1 MAKITYD
8 KDTDYQALINQAIQ
22 SGNVSLAR
30 QYEAQRN
37 AKIADMNAQGTNIE
51 GYQQTYYYQ
60 PLDLPEYKPYSG
72 TTPTLNMPKYK
83 PYSGTIP
90 TLNMPEY
97 KPFSYKDFNYNAEND
112 DIYKQYV
119 EQFARQGQSAGE
131 RSLAGAAAL
140 TGGMPSSFAAAANA
154 QAQQAYAKK
163 TADMIPVLEQNA
175 YNRYLGERNFSY
187 QDYLNQYNAE
197 VDRAKSMYDADW
209 RSTNF
214 SYQDYLNQYNAD
226 VDRAKSMY
234 DADWRSTNFN
244 YQDYLNK
251 YNADVDR
258 ARAAYD
264 SEIGQR
270 DFNYQNYLNKLDND
284 YRQSEFDWRKDI
296 DVRDFNYMTKQD
308 AIRNSISWANHRLS
322 KEKFEYDKQQ
332 DALAR
337 EDSKWDRYFDAVE
350 DNYPNT
356 VMGQLEAREA
366 EAQEIER
373 QNNIRA
379 IVSSALQA
387 PNASEWLKEN
397 AAYLS
402 DDEYAT
408 VIKILKD
415 YGTISKQGE

>member
-37 AKIADMNAQGTNIE
+37 AKIADMNAQGTNIG

-72 TTPTLNMPKYK
+72 TTPTLNIPK
-83 PYSGTIP
+83 
-90 TLNMPEY
+90 Y
-97 KPFSYKDFNYNAEND
+97 KPFSYKDFNYNVEND
-112 DIYKQYV
+112 DIYKQYA

-187 QDYLNQYNAE
+187 QDYLNQYNA
-197 VDRAKSMYDADW
+197 
-209 RSTNF
+209 
-214 SYQDYLNQYNAD
+214 D

-270 DFNYQNYLNKLDND
+270 DFNYQNYLNKLDSD

-296 DVRDFNYMTKQD
+296 DARDFNYMTKQD
-308 AIRNSISWANHRLS
+308 AIRNSISWANHGLS

-366 EAQEIER
+366 EAREIER

-379 IVSSALQA
+379 AVSSALQA
-387 PNASEWLKEN
+387 PNAAEWLKEN
-397 AAYLS
+397 AAYLT
-402 DDEYAT
+402 DDEYAA

>member
-1 MAKITYD
+1 MAKIAYD
-8 KDTDYQALINQAIQ
+8 KDTDYQALINQAIL
-22 SGNVSLAR
+22 SGNLSLAR

-37 AKIADMNAQGTNIE
+37 AKIADMNAQGTNVG

-60 PLDLPEYKPYSG
+60 PLNLPEYKPYSG
-72 TTPTLNMPKYK
+72 TTPTLNIPK
-83 PYSGTIP
+83 
-90 TLNMPEY
+90 Y

-112 DIYKQYV
+112 NIYKQYA

-140 TGGMPSSFAAAANA
+140 TGGMPSSFAVAANA

-187 QDYLNQYNAE
+187 QDYLN
-197 VDRAKSMYDADW
+197 K
-209 RSTNF
+209 
-214 SYQDYLNQYNAD
+214 YNAD

-258 ARAAYD
+258 IRAAYD

-270 DFNYQNYLNKLDND
+270 DFNYQNYLNKLDSD
-284 YRQSEFDWRKDI
+284 YRQREFDWRKDI
-296 DVRDFNYMTKQD
+296 DARDFNYMTKQD
-308 AIRNSISWANHRLS
+308 AIRNSISWANYGLS

-337 EDSKWDRYFDAVE
+337 EDSKWDRYFNAVE
-350 DNYPNT
+350 KNYPNT

-379 IVSSALQA
+379 AVISALQA
-387 PNASEWLKEN
+387 PNAAEWLKEN
-397 AAYLS
+397 AAYLT
-402 DDEYAT
+402 DDEYAA

>member
-37 AKIADMNAQGTNIE
+37 AKIADMNAQGTNIG

-83 PYSGTIP
+83 P
-90 TLNMPEY
+90 
-97 KPFSYKDFNYNAEND
+97 FSYKDFNYNVEND
-112 DIYKQYV
+112 DIYKQYA

-187 QDYLNQYNAE
+187 QDYLNQYNA
-197 VDRAKSMYDADW
+197 
-209 RSTNF
+209 
-214 SYQDYLNQYNAD
+214 D

-270 DFNYQNYLNKLDND
+270 DFNYQNYLNKLDSD

-296 DVRDFNYMTKQD
+296 DARDFNYMTKQD
-308 AIRNSISWANHRLS
+308 AIRNSISWANHGLS

-332 DALAR
+332 DALA
-337 EDSKWDRYFDAVE
+337 EK
-350 DNYPNT
+350 T
-356 VMGQLEAREA
+356 VSG
-366 EAQEIER
+366 IG
-373 QNNIRA
+373 I
-379 IVSSALQA
+379 
-387 PNASEWLKEN
+387 
-397 AAYLS
+397 
-402 DDEYAT
+402 
-408 VIKILKD
+408 
-415 YGTISKQGE
+415 

>member
-1 MAKITYD
+1 MAKIKYD

-22 SGNVSLAR
+22 SGNASLAR

-37 AKIADMNAQGTNIE
+37 AKIADMNAQGTNIG

-60 PLDLPEYKPYSG
+60 PLDLPEYKTYSG

-83 PYSGTIP
+83 P
-90 TLNMPEY
+90 
-97 KPFSYKDFNYNAEND
+97 FSYKDFNYKAEND
-112 DIYKQYV
+112 DIYKQYA

-140 TGGMPSSFAAAANA
+140 TGGMPSSFAVAANA

-197 VDRAKSMYDADW
+197 
-209 RSTNF
+209 
-214 SYQDYLNQYNAD
+214 

-308 AIRNSISWANHRLS
+308 AIRNSISWANHGLS

-350 DNYPNT
+350 KNYPNT

-366 EAQEIER
+366 EAREIER

-379 IVSSALQA
+379 AVSSALQA
-387 PNASEWLKEN
+387 PNAAEWLKEN
-397 AAYLS
+397 AAYLT
-402 DDEYAT
+402 DDEYAA

>member
-1 MAKITYD
+1 MAKIKYD

-37 AKIADMNAQGTNIE
+37 AKIADMNAQGTNIG

-60 PLDLPEYKPYSG
+60 PLDLPEYKTYSG

-83 PYSGTIP
+83 P
-90 TLNMPEY
+90 
-97 KPFSYKDFNYNAEND
+97 FSYKDFNYKAEND
-112 DIYKQYV
+112 DIYKQYA

-140 TGGMPSSFAAAANA
+140 TGGMPSSFAVAANA

-197 VDRAKSMYDADW
+197 
-209 RSTNF
+209 
-214 SYQDYLNQYNAD
+214 

-296 DVRDFNYMTKQD
+296 DARDFNYMTEQD
-308 AIRNSISWANHRLS
+308 AIRNSISWANHGLS

-366 EAQEIER
+366 EAREIER

-379 IVSSALQA
+379 AVSSALQA
-387 PNASEWLKEN
+387 PNAAEWLKEN
-397 AAYLS
+397 AAYLT
-402 DDEYAT
+402 DDEYAA

>member
-1 MAKITYD
+1 MAKIKYD

-37 AKIADMNAQGTNIE
+37 AKIADMNAQGTNIG

-60 PLDLPEYKPYSG
+60 PLDLPEYKTYSG

-83 PYSGTIP
+83 P
-90 TLNMPEY
+90 
-97 KPFSYKDFNYNAEND
+97 FSYKDFNYKAEND
-112 DIYKQYV
+112 DIYKQYA

-214 SYQDYLNQYNAD
+214 
-226 VDRAKSMY
+226 
-234 DADWRSTNFN
+234 N

-270 DFNYQNYLNKLDND
+270 DFNYQNYLNKLDSD

-308 AIRNSISWANHRLS
+308 AIRNSISWANHGLS

-350 DNYPNT
+350 KNYPNT

-366 EAQEIER
+366 EAREIER

-379 IVSSALQA
+379 AVSSALQA
-387 PNASEWLKEN
+387 PNAAEWLKEN
-397 AAYLS
+397 AAYLT
-402 DDEYAT
+402 DDEYAA

>member
-22 SGNVSLAR
+22 SGNASLAR

-37 AKIADMNAQGTNIE
+37 AKIADMNAQGTNIG

-72 TTPTLNMPKYK
+72 NT
-83 PYSGTIP
+83 P

-97 KPFSYKDFNYNAEND
+97 KPFNYKDFSYNAEND
-112 DIYKQYV
+112 NIYKQYA

-187 QDYLNQYNAE
+187 QDYLNQYNA
-197 VDRAKSMYDADW
+197 
-209 RSTNF
+209 
-214 SYQDYLNQYNAD
+214 D

-244 YQDYLNK
+244 YQDYLNQ

-270 DFNYQNYLNKLDND
+270 DFNYQNYLNKLDSD

-296 DVRDFNYMTKQD
+296 DVRDFNYGAEQD
-308 AIRNSISWANHRLS
+308 AIRNSISWANHGLS

-366 EAQEIER
+366 EAREIER

-379 IVSSALQA
+379 AVSSALQA
-387 PNASEWLKEN
+387 PNAAEWLKEN

-402 DDEYAT
+402 DDEYAA

>member
-1 MAKITYD
+1 MAKIKYD

-22 SGNVSLAR
+22 SGNASLAR

-37 AKIADMNAQGTNIE
+37 AKIADMNAQGTNIG

-60 PLDLPEYKPYSG
+60 PLNLPEYKPYSG

-83 PYSGTIP
+83 P
-90 TLNMPEY
+90 
-97 KPFSYKDFNYNAEND
+97 FSYKDFNYNVEND
-112 DIYKQYV
+112 DIYKQYA

-214 SYQDYLNQYNAD
+214 
-226 VDRAKSMY
+226 
-234 DADWRSTNFN
+234 N

-296 DVRDFNYMTKQD
+296 DVRDFNYMTEQD
-308 AIRNSISWANHRLS
+308 AIRNSISWANHGLS

-350 DNYPNT
+350 KNYPNT

-366 EAQEIER
+366 EAREIER

-379 IVSSALQA
+379 AVSSALQA
-387 PNASEWLKEN
+387 PNAAEWLKEN
-397 AAYLS
+397 AAYLT
-402 DDEYAT
+402 DDEYAA

>member
-1 MAKITYD
+1 MAKIAYD

-22 SGNVSLAR
+22 SGNLSLAR

-37 AKIADMNAQGTNIE
+37 AKIADMNAQGTNVG

-60 PLDLPEYKPYSG
+60 PLNLPEYKPYSG
-72 TTPTLNMPKYK
+72 TTPTLNIPK
-83 PYSGTIP
+83 
-90 TLNMPEY
+90 Y

-112 DIYKQYV
+112 NIYKQYA

-140 TGGMPSSFAAAANA
+140 TGGMPSSFAVAANA

-187 QDYLNQYNAE
+187 QDYLN
-197 VDRAKSMYDADW
+197 K
-209 RSTNF
+209 
-214 SYQDYLNQYNAD
+214 YNAD

-258 ARAAYD
+258 IRAAYD

-270 DFNYQNYLNKLDND
+270 DFNYQNYLNKLDSD
-284 YRQSEFDWRKDI
+284 YRQREFDWRKDI
-296 DVRDFNYMTKQD
+296 DARDFNYMTKQD
-308 AIRNSISWANHRLS
+308 AIRNSISWANYGLS

-337 EDSKWDRYFDAVE
+337 EDSKWDRYFNAVE
-350 DNYPNT
+350 KNYPNT

-379 IVSSALQA
+379 AVISALQA
-387 PNASEWLKEN
+387 PNAAEWLKEN
-397 AAYLS
+397 AAYLT
-402 DDEYAT
+402 DDEYAA

>member
-37 AKIADMNAQGTNIE
+37 AKIADMNAQGTNIG

-83 PYSGTIP
+83 P
-90 TLNMPEY
+90 
-97 KPFSYKDFNYNAEND
+97 FSYKDFNYKAEND
-112 DIYKQYV
+112 DIYKQYA

-214 SYQDYLNQYNAD
+214 
-226 VDRAKSMY
+226 
-234 DADWRSTNFN
+234 N

-270 DFNYQNYLNKLDND
+270 DFNYQNYLNKLDSD

-308 AIRNSISWANHRLS
+308 AIRNSISWANHGLS

-366 EAQEIER
+366 EAREIER

-379 IVSSALQA
+379 AVSSALQA
-387 PNASEWLKEN
+387 PNAAEWLKEN
-397 AAYLS
+397 AAYLT
-402 DDEYAT
+402 DDEYAA

>member
-8 KDTDYQALINQAIQ
+8 KDTNYQALINQAIQ
-22 SGNVSLAR
+22 SGNASLAR

-60 PLDLPEYKPYSG
+60 PLNLPEYKPYSG
-72 TTPTLNMPKYK
+72 NT
-83 PYSGTIP
+83 P

-97 KPFSYKDFNYNAEND
+97 KPFNYKDFSYNAEND
-112 DIYKQYV
+112 NIYKQYA

-187 QDYLNQYNAE
+187 QDYLNQYNA
-197 VDRAKSMYDADW
+197 
-209 RSTNF
+209 
-214 SYQDYLNQYNAD
+214 D

-244 YQDYLNK
+244 YQDYLNQ

-270 DFNYQNYLNKLDND
+270 DFNYQNYLNKLDSD

-296 DVRDFNYMTKQD
+296 DVRDFNYMTGQD
-308 AIRNSISWANHRLS
+308 AIRNSISWANHGLS
-322 KEKFEYDKQQ
+322 REKFEYDKQQ
-332 DALAR
+332 DTLAQ
-337 EDSKWDRYFDAVE
+337 EASKWDRYFDAVE

>member
-37 AKIADMNAQGTNIE
+37 AKIADMNAQGTNIG

-60 PLDLPEYKPYSG
+60 PLDLPEYKTYSG

-83 PYSGTIP
+83 P
-90 TLNMPEY
+90 
-97 KPFSYKDFNYNAEND
+97 FSYKDFNYKAEND
-112 DIYKQYV
+112 DIYKQYA

-140 TGGMPSSFAAAANA
+140 TGGMPSSFAVAANA

-197 VDRAKSMYDADW
+197 
-209 RSTNF
+209 
-214 SYQDYLNQYNAD
+214 

-296 DVRDFNYMTKQD
+296 DARDFNYMTKQD
-308 AIRNSISWANHRLS
+308 AIRNSISWANHGLS

-350 DNYPNT
+350 KNYPNT

-366 EAQEIER
+366 EAREIER

-379 IVSSALQA
+379 AVSSALQA
-387 PNASEWLKEN
+387 PNAAEWLKEN
-397 AAYLS
+397 AAYLT
-402 DDEYAT
+402 DDEYAA

>member
-22 SGNVSLAR
+22 SGNASLAR

-37 AKIADMNAQGTNIE
+37 AKIADMNAQGTNIG

-60 PLDLPEYKPYSG
+60 PLDLPEYKTYSG
-72 TTPTLNMPKYK
+72 TTPTLNIPK
-83 PYSGTIP
+83 
-90 TLNMPEY
+90 Y
-97 KPFSYKDFNYNAEND
+97 KPFSYKDFNYNVEND
-112 DIYKQYV
+112 DIYKQYA

-175 YNRYLGERNFSY
+175 YNRYLGER
-187 QDYLNQYNAE
+187 
-197 VDRAKSMYDADW
+197 
-209 RSTNF
+209 NF

-296 DVRDFNYMTKQD
+296 DARDFNYMTEQD

-350 DNYPNT
+350 ENYPNT
-356 VMGQLEAREA
+356 VMGKFEAREA
-366 EAQEIER
+366 EAREIEK

-379 IVSSALQA
+379 AVSSALQA
-387 PNASEWLKEN
+387 PNAAEWLKEN
-397 AAYLS
+397 AAYLT
-402 DDEYAT
+402 DDEYAA

>member
-1 MAKITYD
+1 MAKIAYD

-22 SGNVSLAR
+22 SGNLSLAR

-37 AKIADMNAQGTNIE
+37 AKIADMNAQGTNVG

-60 PLDLPEYKPYSG
+60 PLNLPEYKPYSG
-72 TTPTLNMPKYK
+72 TTPTLNIPK
-83 PYSGTIP
+83 
-90 TLNMPEY
+90 Y

-112 DIYKQYV
+112 NIYKQYA

-140 TGGMPSSFAAAANA
+140 TGGMPSSFAVAANA

-214 SYQDYLNQYNAD
+214 
-226 VDRAKSMY
+226 
-234 DADWRSTNFN
+234 N

-284 YRQSEFDWRKDI
+284 YRQREFDWRKDI
-296 DVRDFNYMTKQD
+296 DVRDFNYRAEQD
-308 AIRNSISWANHRLS
+308 AIRNSISWANYGLS

-337 EDSKWDRYFDAVE
+337 EDSKWDRYFNAVE
-350 DNYPNT
+350 KNYPNT

-379 IVSSALQA
+379 AVISALQA
-387 PNASEWLKEN
+387 PNAAEWLKEN
-397 AAYLS
+397 AAYLT
-402 DDEYAT
+402 DDEYAA

>member
-1 MAKITYD
+1 MAKIAYD

-22 SGNVSLAR
+22 SGNLSLAR

-37 AKIADMNAQGTNIE
+37 AKIADMNAQGTNVG

-60 PLDLPEYKPYSG
+60 PLNLPEYKPYSG
-72 TTPTLNMPKYK
+72 TTPTLNIPK
-83 PYSGTIP
+83 
-90 TLNMPEY
+90 Y

-112 DIYKQYV
+112 NIYKQYA

-140 TGGMPSSFAAAANA
+140 TGGMPSSFAVAANA

-214 SYQDYLNQYNAD
+214 
-226 VDRAKSMY
+226 
-234 DADWRSTNFN
+234 N

-258 ARAAYD
+258 IRAAYD

-284 YRQSEFDWRKDI
+284 YRQREFDWRKDI
-296 DVRDFNYMTKQD
+296 DVRDFNYRAEQD
-308 AIRNSISWANHRLS
+308 AIRNSISWANYGLS

-337 EDSKWDRYFDAVE
+337 EDSKWDRYFNAVE
-350 DNYPNT
+350 KNYPNT

-379 IVSSALQA
+379 AVISALQA
-387 PNASEWLKEN
+387 PNAAEWLKEN
-397 AAYLS
+397 AAYLT
-402 DDEYAT
+402 DDEYAA

>member
-8 KDTDYQALINQAIQ
+8 KDTNYQALINQAIQ
-22 SGNVSLAR
+22 SGNASLAR

-60 PLDLPEYKPYSG
+60 PLNLPEYKPYSG
-72 TTPTLNMPKYK
+72 NT
-83 PYSGTIP
+83 P

-97 KPFSYKDFNYNAEND
+97 KPFNYKDFSYNAEND
-112 DIYKQYV
+112 NIYKQYA

-214 SYQDYLNQYNAD
+214 
-226 VDRAKSMY
+226 
-234 DADWRSTNFN
+234 N

-308 AIRNSISWANHRLS
+308 AIRNSISWANHGLS
-322 KEKFEYDKQQ
+322 REKFEYDKQQ
-332 DALAR
+332 DALAQ
-337 EDSKWDRYFDAVE
+337 EGSKWDRYFDAVE

>member
-8 KDTDYQALINQAIQ
+8 KDTNYQALINQAIQ
-22 SGNVSLAR
+22 SGNASLAR

-60 PLDLPEYKPYSG
+60 PLNLPEYKPYSG
-72 TTPTLNMPKYK
+72 NT
-83 PYSGTIP
+83 P

-97 KPFSYKDFNYNAEND
+97 KPFNYKDFSYNAEND
-112 DIYKQYV
+112 NIYKQYA

-214 SYQDYLNQYNAD
+214 
-226 VDRAKSMY
+226 
-234 DADWRSTNFN
+234 N

-296 DVRDFNYMTKQD
+296 DVRDFNYMTEQD
-308 AIRNSISWANHRLS
+308 AIRNSISWANHGLS

-337 EDSKWDRYFDAVE
+337 EDSKWDRYFNAVE

-397 AAYLS
+397 AAYLT

>member
-22 SGNVSLAR
+22 SGNVNLAR

-37 AKIADMNAQGTNIE
+37 AKIADMNAQGTNVG

-72 TTPTLNMPKYK
+72 TTPTLNIPK
-83 PYSGTIP
+83 
-90 TLNMPEY
+90 Y

-112 DIYKQYV
+112 DIYKQYA

-140 TGGMPSSFAAAANA
+140 TGGMPSSFAVAANA

-175 YNRYLGERNFSY
+175 YNRYLGER
-187 QDYLNQYNAE
+187 
-197 VDRAKSMYDADW
+197 
-209 RSTNF
+209 NF

-296 DVRDFNYMTKQD
+296 DARDFNYMTKQD
-308 AIRNSISWANHRLS
+308 AIRNSISWANHGLS

-350 DNYPNT
+350 KNYPNT

-366 EAQEIER
+366 EAREIER

-379 IVSSALQA
+379 AVSSALQA
-387 PNASEWLKEN
+387 PNAAEWLKEN
-397 AAYLS
+397 AAYLT
-402 DDEYAT
+402 DDEYAA